1 VARFVLIHGGWHGAW
16 CWDRVVPLLEA
27 AGHDVLAPDLPGQG
41 SRGGELTRATG
52 LSAHAREVAALLEA
66 EDVRDAVL
74 VGHSL
79 GGAVIT
85 CVAELAPDRIA
96 QLVYLDAF
104 VPVAGRTV
112 FDLLPEFRVAYF
124 EQHAREH
131 GDGWLVPLP
140 WEDALAAWG
149 VTDEADLRWMV
160 PLMRPQPLATFHEP
174 VASTAAADRLPR
186 AFVSCTDKPAGDP
199 FAAFAEDARAEGPGW
214 AYGTVDAGHDAMITA
229 PEKTASILM
238 FLVRPGVD

>member
-1 VARFVLIHGGWHGAW
+1 
-16 CWDRVVPLLEA
+16 
-27 AGHDVLAPDLPGQG
+27 
-41 SRGGELTRATG
+41 
-52 LSAHAREVAALLEA
+52 
-66 EDVRDAVL
+66 VRDAVL

-85 CVAELAPDRIA
+85 CAAELAPDRIA

-112 FDLLPEFRVAYF
+112 FELLPDFRVAYF
-124 EQHAREH
+124 EQHARED

-160 PLMRPQPLATFHEP
+160 PLMRPQPLATFREA
-174 VASTAAADRLPR
+174 VASTAVAERLPR

-199 FAAFAEDARAEGPGW
+199 FAPFAEAARAPGSGW
-214 AYGTVDAGHDAMITA
+214 SYSTIDAGHDAMVTA
-229 PEKTASILM
+229 PAATASTLM
-238 FLVRPGVD
+238 FLVRRGFD